1 MIPTITYGDRLRRTR
16 LAHGLNQ
23 AEFADQ
29 VRVDRA
35 LIARHELMDA
45 PPQRNRRALAALIEL
60 RYGVPS
66 DWLLYGVVPAQ
77 RDSHQYRAPSPRPAL
92 HAVQDDYRRAA

>member
-23 AEFADQ
+23 AEFAAE

-66 DWLLYGVVPAQ
+66 EWLLTGAIPAQ
-77 RDSHQYRAPSPRPAL
+77 RDTREYQYGL
-92 HAVQDDYRRAA
+92 AA